1 MGRKPSAQESMPED
15 INKSTIARAKAGD
28 EVALA
33 AIYEAYK
40 SKIQRFLYYRVGD
53 RQAAEDLTT
62 DVFLRMLE
70 HLEGYRMQGTPFQA
84 WLFQIARNLAVDYFR
99 KQGVR
104 NHLALQPTMPANGDS
119 PDTVVARSLT
129 NDQLRRALQQLT
141 DGQSDVIVLR
151 FIAGMSIA
159 EVAETLEKSESAVK
173 SLQARG
179 LDALHNRLSQWK
191 VALIKT

>member
-1 MGRKPSAQESMPED
+1 MPED
-15 INKSTIARAKAGD
+15 ITKSTIARAKAGD
-28 EVALA
+28 EAALGA
-33 AIYEAYK
+33 LYEAYK

-62 DVFLRMLE
+62 EVFLRMLE

-99 KQGVR
+99 KQNVR
-104 NHLALQPTMPANGDS
+104 NHLSLEPTMPANGDS
-119 PDTVVARSLT
+119 PDTVAARSLT
-129 NDQLRRALQQLT
+129 NDRLRRALQQLT
-141 DGQSDVIVLR
+141 EGQSDVIVLR

-191 VALIKT
+191 VAHEKVQ